1 MATYTVTLDLPE
13 SLYQQLSRR
22 SQQFQHSLEEELLAI
37 LTMKMRSSETADHLP
52 SAYSEVIEFLG
63 HGATPQEIAEFRLS
77 ATAKARASALLNKNK
92 EGTLTPSEEAELDSY
107 VELEAFIGL
116 LKVQAL
122 RQLQGTN
129 PSL

>member
-22 SQQFQHSLEEELLAI
+22 SQQFQHSIEEELLAV
-37 LTMKMRSSETADHLP
+37 LTMKIRSSETAGHLP
-52 SAYSEVIEFLG
+52 PAYNEVIEFLG
-63 HGATPQEIAEFRLS
+63 RGATPQEIAEFRLS

-92 EGTLTPSEEAELDSY
+92 EGTLTPAEEAELDSY
-107 VELEAFIGL
+107 VELEEFMGL

-122 RQLQGTN
+122 QQIQSN
-129 PSL
+129 S